1 MTNGGVR
8 GFEERKFEL
17 GYFSGSGG
25 KLTTSSS
32 LYSSSLVIRIKGRMK
47 EDKKKERK
55 NTRMKSKVQLVEP
68 ILSFLVIQF
77 LPPIDDPLIL
87 LLPPFFFFF

>member
-47 EDKKKERK
+47 DKKKKEK
-55 NTRMKSKVQLVEP
+55 TQE
-68 ILSFLVIQF
+68 
-77 LPPIDDPLIL
+77 
-87 LLPPFFFFF
+87 